1 MPSTLDGPLTD
12 VVELVQYL
20 SRILDLSVTPVM
32 GAICSWVAEAT
43 L

>member
-1 MPSTLDGPLTD
+1 MPSTLDGQLTEG
-12 VVELVQYL
+12 VELVQYL
-20 SRILDLSVTPVM
+20 GMLLDLSVTPVM

>member
-12 VVELVQYL
+12 GVELVQYL
-20 SRILDLSVTPVM
+20 SRLLYFSVTPVM
-32 GAICSWVAEAT
+32 GAIYSWVAEAT